1 MIDGA
6 SQAEESVA
14 ELPAAVSSLASRVGT
29 WLVILGLG
37 LAAVAA
43 FTGPNWTLL
52 WLASVTL
59 VLAVVAPSVVR
70 RMDYG
75 QD

>member
-6 SQAEESVA
+6 SQTEDSVA
-14 ELPAAVSSLASRVGT
+14 DLPTSESLLASRVGT
-29 WLVILGLG
+29 VLVILGLG

-43 FTGPNWTLL
+43 LTGPNWTLL

>member
-1 MIDGA
+1 MIDGT
-6 SQAEESVA
+6 SRTEESVA
-14 ELPAAVSSLASRVGT
+14 ELSTSESLWATRVGT
-29 WLVILGLG
+29 ILVVLGLG
-37 LAAVAA
+37 MAALAAY
-43 FTGPNWTLL
+43 TGPNWTLL

-59 VLAVVAPSVVR
+59 VLAMVAPSVVR

>member
-6 SQAEESVA
+6 SQTEESVA
-14 ELPAAVSSLASRVGT
+14 ELPTVESPLASRVGAT
-29 WLVILGLG
+29 LVFLGLG

-43 FTGPNWTLL
+43 VTGPNWTLL
-52 WLASVTL
+52 WLAFVTL
-59 VLAVVAPSVVR
+59 VLAVVAPAVVR

>member
-1 MIDGA
+1 MIDGT
-6 SQAEESVA
+6 SQTEESVV
-14 ELPAAVSSLASRVGT
+14 ELPASESLLASRVGT
-29 WLVILGLG
+29 VLVILGLG
-37 LAAVAA
+37 LAAVSA

-52 WLASVTL
+52 WLACVTL

>member
-6 SQAEESVA
+6 SRTEESVA
-14 ELPAAVSSLASRVGT
+14 ELPTAESLLASRVGAA
-29 WLVILGLG
+29 LVILGLG

-52 WLASVTL
+52 WLAFVTL

>member
-1 MIDGA
+1 MIDGT
-6 SQAEESVA
+6 SHTEESVA
-14 ELPAAVSSLASRVGT
+14 ELPTESLLAARVGT
-29 WLVILGLG
+29 SLIILGLG

-52 WLASVTL
+52 WLACVTL

>member
-6 SQAEESVA
+6 SQTEESVA
-14 ELPAAVSSLASRVGT
+14 ESSTSESLWAQRVGT
-29 WLVILGLG
+29 ALVTIGLAM
-37 LAAVAA
+37 AAVAA

-59 VLAVVAPSVVR
+59 VLAMVAPSVVR